1 MRMATKPQTHRV
13 EGMIEMTN
21 ETEKQKN
28 AIEIFQDMLLA
39 LTSEAEHE
47 LGLTDQQVIDAM
59 IEHIYYNGNGGCS
72 HG

>member
-1 MRMATKPQTHRV
+1 
-13 EGMIEMTN
+13 MTN